1 MLPYFYVGNFSFQNE
16 VLFEGNIND
25 ILGED
30 IDTVKIRN
38 CCIYDISYR
47 TAIKSD
53 DIEQTMIFTL
63 EVFCDV
69 RYKQQDVRVLGKK
82 INGEKKLMIS
92 KNTLKKQSIA
102 ATGDYCVIQHLNNIS
117 YCIQTAKNQDII
129 LSVTA
134 DIEGAILD
142 EPHEDFWICGMLNL
156 DPPAENK
163 TQDWSQ
169 LFDSINIK
177 DTVSL
182 FESLL
187 RLVKG
192 VCSENASDKSK
203 EDKEKLEQE
212 NIKLTNEIFELKNR
226 INDLQSEINSRGY
239 IINGL
244 LKIIK
249 PL

>member
-1 MLPYFYVGNFSFQNE
+1 MLPYFYVGSYSFTDE
-16 VLFEGNIND
+16 VLFEGNVTD
-25 ILGED
+25 ILGDD
-30 IDTVKIRN
+30 IEAVKIRN
-38 CCIYDISYR
+38 CCLYDISCQ
-47 TAIKSD
+47 TVENPD
-53 DIEQTMIFTL
+53 DMEQTMFFTL

-69 RYKQQDVRVLGKK
+69 RYKQQDMRVVGKR
-82 INGEKKLMIS
+82 INGEKKFRIPK
-92 KNTLKKQSIA
+92 KNIREQSLA
-102 ATGDYCVIQHLNNIS
+102 ETGKYYVIQHLNNLS
-117 YCIQTAKNQDII
+117 YSVQTSKSRDII

-142 EPHEDFWICGMLNL
+142 EPHEDFLICSRINL
-156 DPPAENK
+156 DPPAEDK
-163 TQDWSQ
+163 VQDWNQ

-192 VCSENASDKSK
+192 VCSENANDKNK
-203 EDKEKLEQE
+203 EEKDKLEKE
-212 NIKLTNEIFELKNR
+212 NMKLTSEIYELQKRVNDMKKE
-226 INDLQSEINSRGY
+226 INDRGY